1 MHQTLK
7 TILSMAND
15 HQRLYSVTVN
25 NDQLGDNHTKS
36 YRNSNEGIK
45 RFTLY
50 NLLKRRSALDRLYNG
65 TEIAMHYVSLC
76 LLLSRWIPRPYRC
89 I

>member
-1 MHQTLK
+1 
-7 TILSMAND
+7 MAND
-15 HQRLYSVTVN
+15 EHRLHSVTVN
-25 NDQLGDNHTKS
+25 NDQLGDNNTKS
-36 YRNSNEGIK
+36 YRNSKEGIE
-45 RFTLY
+45 RVTLC

-76 LLLSRWIPRPYRC
+76 RLLSRRIPRPSRF